1 MLAQSLMRLSNFN
14 EMDCYHA
21 YFEESKSLFPERPRY
36 FPSLILSDWE
46 LTLQESLI
54 IDNSV
59 NDDYIN
65 LFTLTKVAVFLRDLI
80 NPFQIIDV
88 RDKLNSN
95 QNSVRNFQISRTALG
110 DPFLN
115 G

>member
-21 YFEESKSLFPERPRY
+21 YSEESKSLFPERPRY
-36 FPSLILSDWE
+36 FPPLILSDWE